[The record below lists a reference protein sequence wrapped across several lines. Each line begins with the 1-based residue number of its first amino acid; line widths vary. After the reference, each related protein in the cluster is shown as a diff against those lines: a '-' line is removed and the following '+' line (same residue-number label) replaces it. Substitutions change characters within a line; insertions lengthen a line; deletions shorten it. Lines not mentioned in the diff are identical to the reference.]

1 MMQNNLCKPEIDY
14 NLSWNIDSSIV
25 EYSSLVIL
33 HWKTKVYEKIEN
45 VY

>member
-14 NLSWNIDSSIV
+14 NLSGNIDSSIV

-33 HWKTKVYEKIEN
+33 HWKAKVYEKSKNIF
-45 VY
+45 